1 MNAIDRLTPEQEA
14 LIPVYREKW
23 RAIAL
28 STEPIDRQKA
38 AEAVTAAYALLGKK
52 PPLILFCDSPYASF
66 HPTFSQMESLFWNDP
81 WQQPDGLLDWQ
92 LDLQLDWQLRR
103 QLTTLLG
110 KHHLKS
116 KLVRRLNR
124 ELLNPEIQELE
135 VQLMRQLESQLA
147 YQPITYF
154 PSERLAHYFPSGIL
168 TGLGSFLD
176 FYISVLNCPYNKRKW
191 SIYQSLAKYCGWIVP
206 FKRVCFICDRPT
218 ILSFDNQQRLHA
230 VGSPAILFKDGF
242 KVYAVNGVRVPE
254 LYGKQHPSQWRAD
267 WLLSERNAEVKRVLI
282 QGIGYARICQELQ
295 ATELDSWQEYTLL
308 KIDIM
313 EIFEGAWGYE
323 EEKHM
328 HLLNM
333 TCPSTRYIH
342 ALRVPPDITS
352 AREAISWVNWGIDP
366 EEFSLQ
372 T

>member
-1 MNAIDRLTPEQEA
+1 MNVIHKLTPEQEA

-23 RAIAL
+23 RSIAL

-38 AEAVTAAYALLGKK
+38 TEAVTAAYALLGKK
-52 PPLILFCDSPYASF
+52 PPMIIFSDSPYASF
-66 HPTFSQMESLFWNDP
+66 YPTFNQMESLFWNDP
-81 WQQPDGLLDWQ
+81 WHEPKGQ
-92 LDLQLDWQLRR
+92 LDSQLYSQLTNLLGWNQWKNHVKSQLIRTLNR
-103 QLTTLLG
+103 QL
-110 KHHLKS
+110 
-116 KLVRRLNR
+116 
-124 ELLNPEIQELE
+124 ENPEIHELTM
-135 VQLMRQLESQLA
+135 QLMRQLESQLA

-154 PSERLAHYFPSGIL
+154 PSETLGYYFPSDNL
-168 TGLGSFLD
+168 SYFGSMFD
-176 FYISVLNCPYNKRKW
+176 FYISVLNCPYNKKKW

-218 ILSFDNQQRLHA
+218 IISFDNQQRLHA
-230 VGSPAILFKDGF
+230 LASPAVLFKDGF

-254 LYGKQHPSQWRAD
+254 LYGKLHPSQWRAD
-267 WLLSERNAEVKRVLI
+267 WLLSEKNAEVKRVLI
-282 QGIGYARICQELQ
+282 QGIGYDRICQDLQ

-328 HLLNM
+328 HLLKM

-342 ALRVPPDITS
+342 ALRVPSDITS
-352 AREAISWVNWGIDP
+352 AREAISWINWGIDP
-366 EEFSLQ
+366 EEFSFQ

>member
-38 AEAVTAAYALLGKK
+38 TEAVTAAYALLGKK
-52 PPLILFCDSPYASF
+52 PPLILFSDSPYASF

-81 WQQPDGLLDWQ
+81 WHDHWNDPWCEPKGQ
-92 LDLQLDWQLRR
+92 LDSQLGR

-116 KLVRRLNR
+116 QLVRTLDRQ
-124 ELLNPEIQELE
+124 LLNPEIEELTM
-135 VQLMRQLESQLA
+135 QLMRQLKSQLA
-147 YQPITYF
+147 YQHTTYS
-154 PSERLAHYFPSGIL
+154 PLKSLAY
-168 TGLGSFLD
+168 LGTLFD
-176 FYISVLNCPYNKRKW
+176 FYISVLNCHYNKKKW

-218 ILSFDNQQRLHA
+218 VLSFDNQHRLHA
-230 VGSPAILFKDGF
+230 LGSPAVLFKDGF

-254 LYGKQHPSQWRAD
+254 FYGKLHPSQWRAD
-267 WLLSERNAEVKRVLI
+267 WLLSEKNAEVKRVLI
-282 QGIGYARICQELQ
+282 QGIGYDRICQELQ

-308 KIDIM
+308 KIDIV
-313 EIFEGAWGYE
+313 EIFESEWGYE

-328 HLLNM
+328 HLLKM

-342 ALRVPPDITS
+342 ALRVPPEITS